1 MTYLQHPLSAAFPS
15 MSQDEIQALANDIS
29 ANGQREPGIIF
40 EDMVLD
46 GWHRYQACEIAGVEF
61 DSRPLPKYD
70 DPVLFVKSRNLHRRH
85 LTASQRAAAVVACNE
100 WYPGG
105 ANKTGTGSAADPVKK
120 ATNAEMAKEADV
132 SVTTIKSAKVAT
144 GAGMNSD
151 MRDGKISAEKA
162 ADKAKG
168 KTTPPPK
175 QLYTKP
181 EQSESAHDDADMAQ
195 LAGEL
200 QSENEAYQR
209 KITSLEKDDLAAE
222 IIRLNTYIDQLGG
235 RIFGLTNEKNDATKM
250 AQRHS
255 DLLGKIR
262 KALGVDK
269 NSEILGALK
278 KK

>member
-15 MSQDEIQALANDIS
+15 MSKDEIQALANDIS

-61 DSRPLPKYD
+61 VSRPLPKYD

-85 LTASQRAAAVVACNE
+85 LTASQRAAAVVACSAWAPVGKPANPA
-100 WYPGG
+100 PG
-105 ANKTGTGSAADPVKK
+105 APLQK
-120 ATNAEMAKEADV
+120 ATVSEMAREAQVSERTIQQAKIAELSGVGADV
-132 SVTTIKSAKVAT
+132 
-144 GAGMNSD
+144 
-151 MRDGKISAEKA
+151 RDGKVSAKKA

-175 QLYTKP
+175 PIYSKP
-181 EQSESAHDDADMAQ
+181 EQSKLGHDDVDMAQ

-209 KITSLEKDDLAAE
+209 KITSLEKGDQAAE

-235 RIFGLTNEKNDATKM
+235 RIFGLTNEKNDAVKM
-250 AQRHS
+250 AQRYS

-262 KALGVDK
+262 KAMGVEK

-278 KK
+278 K